1 MSKADIRTHSEVLER
16 RTHSLG
22 TVGER
27 QVSLRTFGTNKTS
40 VPRDNALK
48 RHAPH
53 KPSDANETSALLVRI
68 RIRNRQTRFVFQK
81 AAVWRLP
88 SEHLFFEKPS
98 P

>member
-1 MSKADIRTHSEVLER
+1 
-16 RTHSLG
+16 
-22 TVGER
+22 
-27 QVSLRTFGTNKTS
+27 

-53 KPSDANETSALLVRI
+53 ESSDANETSALLVKI

-81 AAVWRLP
+81 AAVGRLP